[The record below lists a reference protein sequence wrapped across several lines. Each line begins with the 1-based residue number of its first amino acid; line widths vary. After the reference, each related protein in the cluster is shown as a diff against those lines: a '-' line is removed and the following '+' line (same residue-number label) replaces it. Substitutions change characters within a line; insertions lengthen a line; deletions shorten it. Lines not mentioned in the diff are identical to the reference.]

1 MCKVSTKQQLEED
14 NNRSVEDVSLAKVEV
29 QETETEGGVKLKDK
43 NHQQQQSKHKSENF
57 L

>member
-43 NHQQQQSKHKSENF
+43 NHHQQQSKHKSENF